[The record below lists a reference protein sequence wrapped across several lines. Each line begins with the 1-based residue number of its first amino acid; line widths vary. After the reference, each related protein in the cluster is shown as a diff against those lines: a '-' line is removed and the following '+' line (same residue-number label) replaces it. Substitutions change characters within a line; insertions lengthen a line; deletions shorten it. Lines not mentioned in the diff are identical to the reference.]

1 MAVIAMR
8 RRAAAVVSLQP
19 LPEKVQEEEEEEGR
33 EAPLTASGWG
43 PTRGGSCS
51 VSPPI

>member
-19 LPEKVQEEEEEEGR
+19 LPEKVQQQEEEGR